1 MIRVG
6 MEDNVVFEVKD
17 NGEKVMATNHM
28 LVERAVNVVKAVGNT
43 PATPAEAREMLG
55 IPAFDGAK
63 VRAQLGID

>member
-1 MIRVG
+1 
-6 MEDNVVFEVKD
+6 
-17 NGEKVMATNHM
+17 MATNHM